1 MPQLTPLQTYRR
13 NKALGY
19 SPQAS
24 AVTTI
29 MEHADTTTESRDRVN
44 RVRSVAKPSRKT
56 FDPRSYGHG

>member
-1 MPQLTPLQTYRR
+1 MSQLTPLQTYRHNR
-13 NKALGY
+13 RLGY

-29 MEHADTTTESRDRVN
+29 MEHADTAMESRDRVN

-56 FDPRSYGHG
+56 FNPRSYGHG